1 MDSFKLSV
9 VLLQQH
15 DYDYWLTG
23 HSVLIVFTDGKSA
36 SMSVVSWSPW
46 PTVASSVYRP
56 GIYSPA
62 RLERTVPGRL
72 ASHFGTKK
80 PCTTYR
86 CVNSQHNR
94 TYCAS
99 IQSYIHSK
107 KRVWFIIFIFP
118 WNCMNISSRRQ
129 QACLWSIAA
138 KRLFQSSSPQLLP
151 ALLFCVVLGGR
162 WSRNG
167 SGIPNSR
174 EKPKARSRSPPFT
187 NSILTFQNMLRFQT
201 IRKGKTGKRHT
212 FPWEAL
218 SMGICIPEHIQSTR
232 FSRTCVDR
240 KEGRKS
246 TPTAGVSGFY
256 VRPSA
261 GKWLYSLWSH
271 RHRHDLCSMPRMSVF
286 SPDILQK
293 LLKTGPSQ
301 HHGFPP
307 QSPGGVPFHDR
318 LRAIAAGY
326 RGLERKFSRA
336 HRLALKDGHLI
347 MLNITTSCNKFRH
360 LNIHLITYILTY

>member
-129 QACLWSIAA
+129 QACLWS
-138 KRLFQSSSPQLLP
+138 LLP
-151 ALLFCVVLGGR
+151 SVCSSLHRHSYFQHCSFALSWVAGDPGMEV
-162 WSRNG
+162 G
-167 SGIPNSR
+167 S
-174 EKPKARSRSPPFT
+174 
-187 NSILTFQNMLRFQT
+187 Q
-201 IRKGKTGKRHT
+201 
-212 FPWEAL
+212 FPWE
-218 SMGICIPEHIQSTR
+218 T
-232 FSRTCVDR
+232 
-240 KEGRKS
+240 KS
-246 TPTAGVSGFY
+246 QVS
-256 VRPSA
+256 
-261 GKWLYSLWSH
+261 
-271 RHRHDLCSMPRMSVF
+271 
-286 SPDILQK
+286 
-293 LLKTGPSQ
+293 
-301 HHGFPP
+301 
-307 QSPGGVPFHDR
+307 QSPLYEFHSD
-318 LRAIAAGY
+318 
-326 RGLERKFSRA
+326 FSKHVEIPNDSKR
-336 HRLALKDGHLI
+336 
-347 MLNITTSCNKFRH
+347 
-360 LNIHLITYILTY
+360 